1 MGYLVYFQINL
12 MMGYKEDIQV
22 SETTENKEQQEQQIS
37 QTTETEL
44 NNENNAQDEQTNEV
58 ELTAEE
64 KLSAEVAE
72 LKAKL
77 EEEEN
82 RFLRLRADF
91 DNLRRRT
98 QLDREAAEK
107 YRAQKLLTDLLPVID
122 NFERALQVEVSS
134 DDAQALYK
142 GIEMVYKTFIEAT
155 KQEGL
160 EVIPAEGQVFDPTVH
175 QAVMQEADSEKESGI
190 VLREL
195 QKGYKLKDRVL
206 RPSMVSVNE

>member
-1 MGYLVYFQINL
+1 

-160 EVIPAEGQVFDPTVH
+160 EVIPVEGQVFDPTVH